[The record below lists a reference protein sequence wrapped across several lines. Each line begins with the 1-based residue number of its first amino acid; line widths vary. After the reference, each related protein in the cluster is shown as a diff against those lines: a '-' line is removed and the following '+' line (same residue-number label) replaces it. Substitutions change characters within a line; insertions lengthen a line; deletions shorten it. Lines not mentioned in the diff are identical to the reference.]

1 MLAGRIEWWENA
13 RIMMIRKRL
22 PVLLFLLCIAAPLWT
37 SLAGAQETL
46 RYAIVS
52 NGNTQG
58 SEVDV
63 FGSDGRIDSTF
74 EFNDRGRGPK
84 IAAHYVI
91 GAGGMPS
98 RTDITGNDYLK
109 APVDEHFAVEN
120 GNAQWKSTSE
130 NGTAKADGF
139 YVSNNGSA
147 VESAILVAALL
158 KAKNGPLRLLP
169 AGEARLE
176 RLTDVTIEDHGQ
188 KQHVTEYAITGLSF
202 EPQAVWLDDNQR
214 FFASPGPWFA
224 MLREGWEG
232 TNQQLYDLQQK
243 AQNARYER
251 LAQELTRHPSHPV
264 AIEHVRVFD
273 SEQATTREDQTVVIE
288 GERIVQVGA
297 AASIRAPKDAE
308 HIDGKGKTLLPGMFD
323 MHVHAQP
330 LDGLLNIASGVTSVR
345 DMGNSIEELQRL
357 EKQWQSGSTI
367 GPRIWKSGF
376 IDGHG
381 PFQAPTGLYADT
393 AEEAQAAV
401 NRYADLGYIQIKVYS
416 SLNPEFVPGIAK
428 RAHERGMRLSG
439 HVPNGMVASQFVEAG
454 ADELQH
460 INFVFLNFLAGQVKD
475 TRTPERF
482 TAVGANAA
490 KLDLDS
496 KPVKEFIELLQKRH
510 TTVDVTLATFEGMF
524 TGRPGVASPDFV
536 PVLSRLPAQVQRGA
550 YSGGLPVTNE
560 NDQLYKDSYAAMLRM
575 TKRMYDAGIPI
586 LAGTDALAG
595 LMLHRELELEVKAGI
610 PPAKA
615 LQIATFN
622 AAGLLKQGKDLGS
635 IAPGKLADLVLV
647 EGNPAEKI
655 SDIRRCR
662 LVMKNGALFK
672 SEAVYAA
679 VGIKPAD

>member
-1 MLAGRIEWWENA
+1 MTK
-13 RIMMIRKRL
+13 KRL
-22 PVLLFLLCIAAPLWT
+22 PVLLFLVCTGTPLWT
-37 SLAGAQETL
+37 SSAVAQETL

-52 NGNTQG
+52 NGETQG
-58 SEVDV
+58 SEVDI
-63 FGSDGRIDSTF
+63 FGSDGRIDSSF

-84 IAAHYVI
+84 VSAHYVI
-91 GAGGMPS
+91 GASGMPS

-109 APVDEHFAVEN
+109 APVDEHFAVEK
-120 GNAQWKSTSE
+120 GNAHWKSTSE
-130 NGTAKADGF
+130 DETTKADGF
-139 YVSNNGSA
+139 YISNNGPAAESA
-147 VESAILVAALL
+147 VLVAALL
-158 KAKNGPLRLLP
+158 KAKNGSLRLLP

-176 RLTDVTIEDHGQ
+176 RLTDVTIQDHGQ
-188 KQHVTEYAITGLSF
+188 KMHVTEYAITGLSF
-202 EPQAVWLDDNQR
+202 EPQTIWLDDNQR

-224 MLREGWEG
+224 ILREGWEG
-232 TNQQLYDLQQK
+232 ANQQLYDLQLK

-251 LAQELTRHPSHPV
+251 LAQALTRRPSHPV
-264 AIEHVRVFD
+264 AIEHVRIFD
-273 SEQATTREDQTVVIE
+273 SEQAMTREDQTVVIE
-288 GERIVQVGA
+288 GERIVQAGA
-297 AASIRAPKDAE
+297 SASIQPPKDAE
-308 HIDGKGKTLLPGMFD
+308 RIDGRGKTLLPGLFD

-345 DMGNSIEELQRL
+345 DMGNSIDDLQRL
-357 EKQWQSGSTI
+357 EKQWQSGAAI
-367 GPRIWKSGF
+367 GPRLWKSGF

-401 NRYADLGYIQIKVYS
+401 NRYADLGFIQIKLYS
-416 SLNPEFVPGIAK
+416 SLKPEFVPGIAK
-428 RAHERGMRLSG
+428 TAHERGMRLSG
-439 HVPNGMVASQFVEAG
+439 HVPNGMIASQFIEAG

-460 INFVFLNFLAGQVKD
+460 INFVFLNFLASQVKD

-482 TAVGANAA
+482 TAVGVNAA

-496 KPVKEFIELLQKRH
+496 KPVKEFIELLQKHH

-524 TGRPGVASPDFV
+524 TGRPGVASPDFA

-550 YSGGLPVTNE
+550 YSGGLPVTSE

-635 IAPGKLADLVLV
+635 IGPGKLADLVLV
-647 EGNPAEKI
+647 EGNPAERI

-662 LVMKNGALFK
+662 LVVKNGVLFK
-672 SEAVYAA
+672 SDAVYAA